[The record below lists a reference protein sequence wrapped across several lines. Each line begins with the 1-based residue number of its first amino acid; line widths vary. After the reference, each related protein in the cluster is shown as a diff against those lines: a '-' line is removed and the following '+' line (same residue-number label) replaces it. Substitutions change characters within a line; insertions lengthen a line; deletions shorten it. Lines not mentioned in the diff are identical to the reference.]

1 MDRVSIA
8 HRVSTLRPTAINQV
22 LRDVR
27 RLQAEGR
34 SVVSL
39 MRGQPD
45 TPTPGHIAEAA
56 LRSLRDGR
64 TGYPDN
70 QGEPSL
76 RQAVAEKLKREQ
88 GLTYDPEREILITDG
103 ATLGLAAAF
112 GALVEPNGTV
122 LLPDPIYDA
131 YEAAIRLWGG
141 EPVPVGAKL
150 QNGRFTLD
158 RAGFEA
164 TWRSGTDIILLNT
177 PWNPVGTVLSR
188 AELAAI
194 MEFAER
200 EYFDY
205 PVISDEVY
213 EALVYDGRKHV
224 SPAAVSAGA
233 RAYER
238 SSSTVFRRLMR

>member
-1 MDRVSIA
+1 MDHVSLA
-8 HRVSTLRPTAINQV
+8 HRVSSLRPTAVNQV
-22 LRDVR
+22 LREVR
-27 RLQAEGR
+27 GVQAEGR

-45 TPTPGHIAEAA
+45 TPTPGHIVEAA
-56 LRSLRDGR
+56 MRSLRNGR

-70 QGEPSL
+70 QGEPAL
-76 RQAVAEKLKREQ
+76 RLAVAEKLKREQ
-88 GLTYDPEREILITDG
+88 GLTYDPNREVLITDG
-103 ATLGLAAAF
+103 ATLGLAAAL
-112 GALVEPNGTV
+112 GALVEPDGTV
-122 LLPDPIYDA
+122 LVPDPIYDA

-141 EPVPVGAKL
+141 EPVPVSATV

-164 TWRSGTDIILLNT
+164 AWRSGPDIILLNT

-188 AELAAI
+188 GELVAI
-194 MEFAER
+194 MEFAEH

-205 PVISDEVY
+205 PVISDEIT
-213 EALVYDGRKHV
+213 RRWFTT
-224 SPAAVSAGA
+224 AASMSRRPRFLAAHAV
-233 RAYER
+233 ER